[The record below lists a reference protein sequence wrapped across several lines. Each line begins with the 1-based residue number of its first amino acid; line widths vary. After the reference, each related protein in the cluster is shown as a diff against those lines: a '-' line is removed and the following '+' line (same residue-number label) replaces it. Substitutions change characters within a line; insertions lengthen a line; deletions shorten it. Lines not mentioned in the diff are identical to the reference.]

1 MMLRMLV
8 CAASAILLSVT
19 GTCAQ
24 AGDNDPGYI
33 PGPVKIGS
41 LKVTMPTSDQ
51 DEPSTPQGNLNQ
63 TAPVGQA
70 HEKRPPMVLF
80 QWGNKFPR

>member
-1 MMLRMLV
+1 MPRMIV

-24 AGDNDPGYI
+24 AGDTDPSYI
-33 PGPVKIGS
+33 PGPMKIGS
-41 LKVTMPTSDQ
+41 LKVTMPTTDQ
-51 DEPSTPQGNLNQ
+51 DEPATPRGNLNH
-63 TAPVGQA
+63 TAPVSQA

-80 QWGNKFPR
+80 QWGNKFQR